1 MSSRRTSRG
10 RWLAAGLVCAASAQL
25 AFAELPAEPLVAEK
39 LAPRGDAH
47 WVWMNDFALG
57 HLPDGR
63 AYLVDADRG
72 RMLGVLSTGFNFNG
86 VLLPRD
92 GSVIYS
98 PETYFSRG
106 VRGTRTDVVTLY
118 DPADLAPTG
127 EISIPSKRSSAV
139 PMASLAA
146 LTDDDRFLLIYNFTP
161 AQSVTVVDTLN
172 RKFVGELDTAGCAL
186 VYPTG
191 PRAFFSIC
199 ADGGLLSVALDDA
212 GKAAN
217 LEHSRPLF
225 DMRKDPL
232 TEKAVRLGD
241 TWYFVSYDGD
251 IYPIKSGS
259 EGPAVGARWSV
270 TTPDER
276 AAGWR
281 PGGVQQ
287 LAIHRASRQLYAIMH
302 QGPRDTHKDPGSEI
316 WVFDV
321 ATHARIR
328 RITTKNIV
336 SSIEVSQDEHPLL
349 YCVFIGGSTLD
360 IYDAS
365 TGQFLRAVSDLAST
379 PALIVAQ

>member
-1 MSSRRTSRG
+1 VS
-10 RWLAAGLVCAASAQL
+10 VPP
-25 AFAELPAEPLVAEK
+25 AFAELPAEPLAVEP

-47 WVWMNDFALG
+47 WVWMNDLAFF

-63 AYLVDADRG
+63 AYLIDADRG
-72 RMLGVLSTGFNFNG
+72 RMLAVLSTGFNFNS
-86 VLLPRD
+86 VLIPRD

-106 VRGTRTDVVTLY
+106 TRGTRTDVITLY
-118 DPADLAPTG
+118 DATTLMPAG
-127 EISIPSKRSSAV
+127 EIAIPSKRASAV
-139 PMASLAA
+139 PMKSLAA

-161 AQSVTVVDTLN
+161 AQSVTVVDTRS

-191 PRAFFSIC
+191 PRTFFSIC
-199 ADGGLLSVALDDA
+199 ADGGLLSVTIDDA
-212 GKAAN
+212 GKAVSRT
-217 LEHSRPLF
+217 HSDPLF
-225 DMRKDPL
+225 AVSKDPL

-241 TWYFVSYDGD
+241 TWYFISYDGD
-251 IYPIKSGS
+251 IYPIQAAG
-259 EGPAVGARWSV
+259 GHLTVAPRWSV
-270 TTPDER
+270 TSAQER

-287 LAIHRASRQLYAIMH
+287 LAIHRASQRLYAIMH
-302 QGPRDTHKDPGSEI
+302 QGPRDTHKDPGNEI
-316 WVFDV
+316 WELDLT
-321 ATHARIR
+321 THTRLR

-349 YCVFIGGSTLD
+349 YCAFIGSSTLD

-365 TGQFLRAVSDLAST
+365 TGTFLRSVSDLAST